1 MKFFCFQI
9 LICILFSFQQNVL
22 NDNDDF
28 EDEEKVQ
35 IGVDYIKENKE
46 LNLDDA
52 VSKISKLF
60 DDKINNMNI
69 QINNIINNTLYTQ
82 EQISKNSEQEQEEVK
97 EMLIEIKKLKQ
108 RYKRNMIFSYIIASI
123 ILFTFF
129 IFYCNDS
136 LKRKRK
142 NNVKYKNLGQLSNE
156 NTQLDI
162 F

>member
-1 MKFFCFQI
+1 MKFFCVQI

-46 LNLDDA
+46 LNLDDT

-60 DDKINNMNI
+60 DYKINNMNI

-162 F
+162 V